1 MTSSAI
7 LKLHLDIDLK
17 VDCLQVATYRLYA
30 HNALIIEKNTH
41 DLMNMSHTSK
51 QMYYKMCTTVLEG
64 Y

>member
-7 LKLHLDIDLK
+7 LKLHRDIDLK

-30 HNALIIEKNTH
+30 HNVLILEKNTH
-41 DLMNMSHTSK
+41 DLMNMSHTSN